1 MISLNHDLF
10 SPRCYNAAMPGHKKS
25 YVSFLLITIL
35 VVLSC
40 AACITETQEA
50 PVDVTPSAT
59 NRPTLSAIETVEPS
73 QGVDAITIWVPTFLA
88 PSDDTLEGKLFL
100 ERLNAYEELNPGIS
114 IQIRVKDESGP
125 AGLLETLSAANAA
138 APSALPD
145 IVAFNP
151 SSLNS
156 AALKSMVVPLND
168 ISEPLTQPRWYQY
181 AIESVFIGESFFGI
195 PFISDTDVFAYR
207 KDTFESPPLAWGD
220 LLSGTESFI
229 FPGGDKG
236 AHFTLAQYISKGG
249 EVRDEDGHPNLSL
262 NTLSEIL
269 EFYSTSE
276 SAGLLPLSA
285 LQYVSSN
292 ETWEVLQQIGVSSA
306 VIPLQTYLKQSTGIM
321 YIAQPLPTS
330 DGDGIVLTRSY
341 AWSIVDSDAE
351 NQTQALNLIN
361 WLLEPEFLGPWA
373 NMLGMLPA
381 TSEAISHWPNDDS
394 VAVVNQLVRV
404 AVPMPSDEIVTSLGP
419 ALQLAIE
426 EVLFTRSTPNAAA
439 RMAVNQVVN
448 P

>member
-1 MISLNHDLF
+1 
-10 SPRCYNAAMPGHKKS
+10 MPGHKNT
-25 YVSFLLITIL
+25 YVSFLFITML
-35 VVLSC
+35 VVLSS

-59 NRPTLSAIETVEPS
+59 NRPTLSAIETAEPP
-73 QGVDAITIWVPTFLA
+73 QGVDVITIWVPTFLA
-88 PSDDTLEGKLFL
+88 PSDETPEGKLFL
-100 ERLNAYEELNPGIS
+100 ERLNAYEELNPEIT
-114 IQIRVKDESGP
+114 IQIRVKAGSGP
-125 AGLLETLSAANAA
+125 AGLLETLIAANAA

-151 SSLNS
+151 SSLIS
-156 AALKSMVVPLND
+156 AALKGLVVPLND
-168 ISEPLTQPRWYQY
+168 ISEPLTQPKWYQH
-181 AIESVFIGESFFGI
+181 AIESVFIGDAFFGI

-220 LLSGTESFI
+220 LLNGTESFI
-229 FPGGDKG
+229 FPGGDKD
-236 AHFTLAQYISKGG
+236 AHFTLAQYISLGG
-249 EVRDEDGHPNLSL
+249 EVRDEDGRPNLSL
-262 NTLSEIL
+262 NTLMEIL

-285 LQYVSSN
+285 LQYVSSD
-292 ETWEVLQQIGVSSA
+292 ETWEVLRQIGVSSA
-306 VIPLQTYLKQSTGIM
+306 VIPLQTYLNQSTGNM
-321 YIAQPLPTS
+321 YIVQPLPTS

-341 AWSIVDSDAE
+341 TWSIVDSDAV

-373 NMLGMLPA
+373 NLLGMLPA
-381 TSEAISHWPNDDS
+381 TSEAISHWPSEDS

-404 AVPMPSDEIVTSLGP
+404 AVPMPNDEIVTTLGP

-426 EVLFTRSTPNAAA
+426 EVLFNRSTPNAAA
-439 RMAVNQVVN
+439 RTAIDQVVN

>member
-1 MISLNHDLF
+1 MLGN
-10 SPRCYNAAMPGHKKS
+10 KKT

-35 VVLSC
+35 VVLSS
-40 AACITETQEA
+40 AACTTETQEA

-73 QGVDAITIWVPTFLA
+73 QEIDVITIWVPSFLA
-88 PSDDTLEGKLFL
+88 PSDDTLEGTLFL
-100 ERLNAYEELNPGIS
+100 ERLNAYEELNPDIS

-145 IVAFNP
+145 IVAFNQ

-168 ISEPLTQPRWYQY
+168 ISEPLTQPKWYQH
-181 AIESVFIGESFFGI
+181 AIESVFIGEAFFGI
-195 PFISDTDVFAYR
+195 PFMSDADVFAYR
-207 KDTFESPPLAWGD
+207 KDTFESAPLAWGD
-220 LLSGTESFI
+220 LLSGTESFL
-229 FPGGDKG
+229 FPGGNIS
-236 AHFTLAQYISKGG
+236 AHFTLAQYISMGG
-249 EVRDEDGHPNLSL
+249 EIRDEDGHPNLSL
-262 NTLSEIL
+262 NTLREIL

-292 ETWEVLQQIGVSSA
+292 ETWEVLRQIGVSSA
-306 VIPLQTYLKQSTGIM
+306 VIPLQTYLKQSTSDM

-341 AWSIVDSDAE
+341 AWSIVDSDSQ
-351 NQTQALNLIN
+351 NQTQAHNLIN

-373 NMLGMLPA
+373 KLLGMLPA
-381 TSEAISHWPNDDS
+381 TSEAISHWPSDDS

-404 AVPMPSDEIVTSLGP
+404 AVPMPNDEIVTTLGP

-426 EVLFTRSTPNAAA
+426 EVLFTRSTPTAAA
-439 RMAVNQVVN
+439 RTAVNQVAN